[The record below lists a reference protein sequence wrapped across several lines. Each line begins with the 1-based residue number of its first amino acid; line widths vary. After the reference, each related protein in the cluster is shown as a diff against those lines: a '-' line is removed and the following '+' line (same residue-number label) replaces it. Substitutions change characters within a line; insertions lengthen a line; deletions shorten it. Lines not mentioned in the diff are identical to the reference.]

1 MVLDKLGSSLKE
13 TFKKIAG
20 LGVVD
25 KESVDRVVL
34 DLQRS
39 LLQADVDVA
48 LVSELSKNIKE
59 KILKSKLP
67 AGITLKEFFIK
78 TLYDELV
85 NFLGSEKGELEVKPQ
100 RAMLI
105 GLFGSGKSTTCG
117 KLAKWFKTRGLSVGL
132 VACDVHRPAAKEQ
145 LKQIAKQLDV
155 KVYAGEGGSRL
166 GGLLHKESAE
176 DIAKEALKQSKEDIL
191 IFDTAGRDALD
202 KELAKELADLGKLVK
217 ADEVLLVIPADLGQ
231 AARKQ
236 AEEFV
241 KLVGITG
248 IIVTK
253 LDGTAKGGGALS
265 AASVTG
271 AKVKFIGLGEKMEAL
286 EEYDPKRFVSRL
298 IGYGDI
304 QGLLEKA
311 KDVGFD
317 EKKAEKIAKGE
328 FTLEDFIE
336 QIKGMQKMGP
346 LSSLT
351 NMIPGLSGAKIPKNL
366 LDVQEE
372 KMTKWKHMI
381 DSMTQEERQNP
392 ELIKQSRAQRIA
404 KGSGTKPEDVKN
416 LIKNYEKI
424 KKMMKMVGGGKGLKR
439 GQFAQMAKQMGMK
452 L

>member
-1 MVLDKLGSSLKE
+1 MVLEKLGSSLKD

-25 KESVDRVVL
+25 KEAVDRIVL

-39 LLQADVDVA
+39 LLQADVDVS
-48 LVSELSKNIKE
+48 LVSELSKNIKQ
-59 KILKSKLP
+59 KVLNAKLP
-67 AGITLKEFFIK
+67 AGLTLKEFFIK

-85 NFLGSEKGELEVKPQ
+85 NFLGSEKGELEIKPQ
-100 RAMLI
+100 KIMLI
-105 GLFGSGKSTTCG
+105 GLFGSGKSTTV
-117 KLAKWFKTRGLSVGL
+117 AKIGRWFKTRGLSVGF

-145 LKQIAKQLDV
+145 LRQLSEQLEV
-155 KVYAGEGGSRL
+155 KVYTDG
-166 GGLLHKESAE
+166 KTAE
-176 DIAKEALKQSKEDIL
+176 DVAKNALKQAKEDVL
-191 IFDTAGRDALD
+191 IFDTAGRNALD
-202 KELAKELADLGKLVK
+202 QELATELKNLANLVK

-231 AARKQ
+231 AAKRQ
-236 AEEFV
+236 GSEFV

-265 AASVTG
+265 ASSVTG
-271 AKVKFIGLGEKMEAL
+271 AKVKFIGLGEKMDAF

-311 KDVGFD
+311 KDVGLD
-317 EKKAEKIAKGE
+317 EKKAEKIASGE
-328 FTLEDFIE
+328 FTLEDFVE
-336 QIKGMQKMGP
+336 QVKSMQKMGP

-351 NMIPGLSGAKIPKNL
+351 NMIPGLSGAKIPKGM

-372 KMTKWKHMI
+372 KMKKWKFMM
-381 DSMTQEERQNP
+381 DSMTPDERKNP
-392 ELIKQSRAQRIA
+392 EIIKQARTIRIA

-416 LIKNYEKI
+416 LVKNYEKI
-424 KKMMKMVGGGKGLKR
+424 KKVMKTIGGGKGLKR
-439 GQFAQMAKQMGMK
+439 GQFAQLAKQMGVK
-452 L
+452 I